1 MLHPYHGMTIFPFGY
16 RESQHTQLLFRNK
29 QHRCCERGNTYR
41 LFAGRRSSTQEVL
54 NSIEVPFV
62 LYDDLRRTLV
72 IDHGNPH
79 QIEVSRSSSGEPPE
93 TKVPGIC
100 CLVPLP

>member
-1 MLHPYHGMTIFPFGY
+1 MLNPYHGMTLYFPSGMENLNTHSFCFATSNIGAA
-16 RESQHTQLLFRNK
+16 
-29 QHRCCERGNTYR
+29 RGATR
-41 LFAGRRSSTQEVL
+41 VSARRRSSTQEVL